1 MHNEKRNQKREY
13 IESPEVYCCA
23 EDSCVREP
31 VVLEVASGVGQKS
44 FHSGGLS
51 PRKRPGVLRGDE
63 RDLHRMTAKKQKK

>member
-1 MHNEKRNQKREY
+1 M
-13 IESPEVYCCA
+13 
-23 EDSCVREP
+23 REP
-31 VVLEVASGVGQKS
+31 VVLEVASDVGQKS